1 MQKTVQRPA
10 RPARTAVTAAAAA
23 VLLCSCGAIG
33 SGRVKLEPEAFGSTT
48 THARNF
54 TTAPAYTC
62 EAARRAL
69 LSQGFV
75 ITAAEPEHI
84 KGRKNFQPEAETH
97 VELEFNVVCA
107 PDGRGGKKSIAFVN
121 ALQDRYALKKS
132 SNSASVGVGPIGS
145 LSLPFTSSDEALV
158 KVASETITSAPFYER
173 FFTLLERY
181 LAADSEPIESKP
193 PPPPLIIVPQAPA
206 AAAAPPAAAS
216 APPAPASAPAA
227 PPAPS
232 AASAPPLPAS
242 AASSAA

>member
-1 MQKTVQRPA
+1 MQTVRPA
-10 RPARTAVTAAAAA
+10 WAAVSVAAAAA
-23 VLLCSCGAIG
+23 LLSSCGATG

-54 TTAPAYTC
+54 GMAPAFTC

-97 VELEFNVVCA
+97 VELEFNIVCA

-132 SNSASVGVGPIGS
+132 SNSASLGVGPIGS
-145 LSLPFTSSDEALV
+145 LSLPFTSSDDSLV

-181 LAADSEPIESKP
+181 LAADTAPIDAKP
-193 PPPPLIIVPQAPA
+193 PASIIVPP
-206 AAAAPPAAAS
+206 PPAAAS
-216 APPAPASAPAA
+216 APA
-227 PPAPS
+227 
-232 AASAPPLPAS
+232 LPAS